1 MLPLNI
7 SFVQILFGVLFMI
20 EITKEAADML
30 KSKVVEDK
38 VIRMF
43 LAAVDPS
50 GANYGMTLG
59 DAEKDDVIFESRG
72 IKIHMEPKDAELLAE
87 TIIDYV
93 DDDRGTGFIIRGP
106 EDELSGCSSCGNA
119 DTCDHDH
126 DSCDH
131 DHGGCDHDHGGGCGC
146 S

>member
-59 DAEKDDVIFESRG
+59 DAEKDDVIFES
-72 IKIHMEPKDAELLAE
+72 
-87 TIIDYV
+87 
-93 DDDRGTGFIIRGP
+93 
-106 EDELSGCSSCGNA
+106 SGM
-119 DTCDHDH
+119 
-126 DSCDH
+126 
-131 DHGGCDHDHGGGCGC
+131 
-146 S
+146 